1 MKHEYHYDGP
11 VLYFDRVLTNKWKGT
26 TIAMSRKKALLNL
39 SYQVKKEAKLGDS
52 AKVTLID
59 KYLTEGDAIMK

>member
-1 MKHEYHYDGP
+1 MKHEYHYNGP
-11 VLYFDRVLTNKWKGT
+11 VLYFDRILTNKWKGT
-26 TIAMSRKKALLNL
+26 TIAASKSRALVNL
-39 SYQVKKEAKLGDS
+39 SYQVKKEAKLGNS